1 MTQVDEVAA
10 LVRELVAGGD
20 LVGMYLYGSATV
32 GGLRPHSDL
41 DVFVVVRRGLAGG
54 QRRALTDGLRR
65 ISGAPGRPVELTV
78 VVRDAVWPWRYP
90 PRQEYQYGEWLRDAY
105 ERGEVPA
112 PRTDPDLAPLISMV
126 VADGRAL
133 AGPSPGEVLPRVPP
147 ADLARAV
154 TAGVPEL
161 LAGLADDTRNVL
173 LTLAR
178 VWVTLATGAI
188 VPKDAAAE
196 WALARMP
203 EEHRGALAHA
213 REVYLG
219 EAEESWGRVGPGHV
233 ADCAAYLAGQA
244 RGLAAG

>member
-32 GGLRPHSDL
+32 GGLRPYSDL
-41 DVFVVVRRGLAGG
+41 DVFVVVRRGLADG
-54 QRRALTDGLRR
+54 QRRGLTDGLRG
-65 ISGAPGRPVELTV
+65 ISGAPGRPVELTAV
-78 VVRDAVWPWRYP
+78 VLGEVVPWRYP

-112 PRTDPDLAPLISMV
+112 QRTDPDLAPLISMV

-133 AGPSPGEVLPRVPP
+133 AGPSPGEVLPQVPP